1 MKLRAVTTPFIV
13 PLEVLAH
20 AHAHAATSDAAQRE
34 NPHFAAIGG
43 VPALVQLVD
52 RFYHHMTIVPEAA
65 SILALHPA
73 NLEPVK
79 DILVRYLTEWTGGP
93 RVYSLERGHPQLRHR
108 HQRFRI
114 GAAERA
120 AWLTCMRAAL
130 TEIVPNPELRAELD
144 TSFTKVANSILNA
157 PEHTS
162 HTSLRHSGNR

>member
-1 MKLRAVTTPFIV
+1 VTTPFIV

-20 AHAHAATSDAAQRE
+20 AHPALPDSVQSA

-43 VPALVQLVD
+43 VPAIVQLVD
-52 RFYHHMTIVPEAA
+52 RFYHHMDTVPEAA
-65 SILALHPA
+65 RIRAMHPPDLAH
-73 NLEPVK
+73 VK

-93 RVYSLERGHPQLRHR
+93 RVYSVERGQPQLRHR

-114 GAAERA
+114 GAGERA

-130 TEIVPNPELRAELD
+130 LEVVPNAELRAELD

-162 HTSLRHSGNR
+162 HTSLRHSGSSR